1 MSMHFFRQCLWRQ
14 CSFKST
20 FQPSKNTQQVEWRS
34 QTFLIRFHL
43 KYKKTYIDLSNLI
56 LKYLDMY
63 SMKCHSVSYKTF
75 CTNISKVLQVNDI
88 SDNVMIESHDFIY
101 SSGALQWLLV
111 NTEFMRCHVIIIMV
125 TDDRNR
131 KLWNNIHIVKSVDN
145 KYRLHLLAKNRPKIA
160 ELRKESCTSILCTSQ
175 CNWIL
180 CSLALYHHRES
191 LSLSR

>member
-1 MSMHFFRQCLWRQ
+1 MLCP
-14 CSFKST
+14 C
-20 FQPSKNTQQVEWRS
+20 
-34 QTFLIRFHL
+34 TFLDNVYGDNVHSRVHFNRVRIHNKL
-43 KYKKTYIDLSNLI
+43 NEGVN
-56 LKYLDMY
+56 LDMY

-75 CTNISKVLQVNDI
+75 CTNISKVLQVNDT

-111 NTEFMRCHVIIIMV
+111 KPEFMRYHVIVIMV